1 MIDRVHRVY
10 FLDKVLKRVG
20 LTQRINLK
28 RKGYEDK
35 RSFRICTNPKSSTVC
50 PGLMYTIPID
60 YTAYLEHFDGDGD
73 FTSRR
78 RRPVAFPDD
87 AERAVAQFAVKA
99 EIFLVDETR
108 QRLGLGVVRAE
119 VRR

>member
-1 MIDRVHRVY
+1 MEVVTALLPSIWVAPAFFVPAY
-10 FLDKVLKRVG
+10 VNK
-20 LTQRINLK
+20 I
-28 RKGYEDK
+28 Y
-35 RSFRICTNPKSSTVC
+35 S
-50 PGLMYTIPID
+50 
-60 YTAYLEHFDGDGD
+60 TAYLEHFDGDGD

-87 AERAVAQFAVKA
+87 SERAVAQLAVKA

-108 QRLGLGVVRAE
+108 QRLRLGVVRAE